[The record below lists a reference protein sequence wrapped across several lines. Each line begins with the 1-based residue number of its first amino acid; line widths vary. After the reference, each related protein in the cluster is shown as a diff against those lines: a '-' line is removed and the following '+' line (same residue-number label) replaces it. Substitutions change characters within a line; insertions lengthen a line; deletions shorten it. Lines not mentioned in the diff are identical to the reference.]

1 MMYLELF
8 VKKYKEAILINLDV
22 CMKQALQHLKIGTWE
37 SIRSLKLDTYFA
49 NLDYTEEA
57 KRSIKKI
64 YEIQKIDF
72 SQFSSKP
79 TELEGFK
86 GEFLEDLILGIA
98 KADVFSNA
106 DPSVKT
112 HLKDYP
118 RMLCNDT
125 LDLSIINA
133 QDGLQKGLISMLDS
147 AKKNPEPLLGP
158 SSVNPEKKFVAASNF
173 KQKTLRDQTPPR
185 RRGIGEVR
193 SAEIKKYGPSN
204 TKPTFKEESKRNTE
218 KFNLFSDTS
227 RPSLTKAGKSK
238 V

>member
-22 CMKQALQHLKIGTWE
+22 CMKQALNHLKIGTWE

-49 NLDYTEEA
+49 NLDQTEDV
-57 KRSIKKI
+57 KKSIKKI

-72 SQFSSKP
+72 SQFSSKS
-79 TELEGFK
+79 TEMEGFK
-86 GEFLEDLILGIA
+86 GEFLEDLILEIA
-98 KADVFSNA
+98 KADAFSNA

-112 HLKDYP
+112 HPKDYP

-125 LDLSIINA
+125 LDLSIMNA
-133 QDGLQKGLISMLDS
+133 QDGLQKGLVSMLDS
-147 AKKNPEPLLGP
+147 AKKHPEPLLGP
-158 SSVNPEKKFVAASNF
+158 TSVNPQKKVIGSSIL

-185 RRGIGEVR
+185 RRAVGEVR
-193 SAEIKKYGPSN
+193 SAEIKKYGPPN
-204 TKPTFKEESKRNTE
+204 TKQTFKEETKRNTD

-227 RPSLTKAGKSK
+227 RPCFTKAGKTK